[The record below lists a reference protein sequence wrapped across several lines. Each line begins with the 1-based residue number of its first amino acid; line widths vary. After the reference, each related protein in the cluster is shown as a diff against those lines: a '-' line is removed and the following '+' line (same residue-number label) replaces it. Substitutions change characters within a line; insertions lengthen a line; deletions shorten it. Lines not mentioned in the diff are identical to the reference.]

1 MNIHIPHLY
10 CGFKN
15 LLSYLNTRCI
25 KTKKLKPADIY
36 YMTKD
41 PYELLNLMAPNE
53 IQIFLSRVEWLFAP
67 GDEILSDKNEVN
79 G

>member
-1 MNIHIPHLY
+1 
-10 CGFKN
+10 
-15 LLSYLNTRCI
+15 
-25 KTKKLKPADIY
+25 
-36 YMTKD
+36 MTKD